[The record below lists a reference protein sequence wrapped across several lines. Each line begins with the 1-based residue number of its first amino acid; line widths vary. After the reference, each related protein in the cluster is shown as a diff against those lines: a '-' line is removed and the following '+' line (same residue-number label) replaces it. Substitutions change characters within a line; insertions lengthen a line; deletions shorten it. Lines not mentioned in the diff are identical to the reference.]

1 MNKLWSEKNKEMQT
15 LISKEATFDDG
26 VNELILL
33 RNILFEQITRIYNE
47 LSDDDFCKMPFK
59 NADGYHSKTIAY
71 SIWHIF
77 RIEDIVAHELIEENN
92 QILFTNDYLKR
103 INAPI
108 ITTGNELNGDEISE
122 FSYTLNLKEL
132 YNYAKEVMESTNDI
146 IRKLEYKDLK
156 KKYTDYKEKLINSKC
171 VDLSEVWLVD
181 YWCSKNIKG
190 LIQMP
195 FSRHWI
201 MHIEAINRIKSKLL
215 TKGAKS

>member
-1 MNKLWSEKNKEMQT
+1 MARKNKEMQT
-15 LISKEATFDDG
+15 LISKEATFDAG
-26 VNELILL
+26 VDKLISL

-47 LSDDDFCKMPFK
+47 LSVDDFSKMPFK

-92 QILFTNDYLKR
+92 QILFTDDYIKR

-122 FSYTLNLKEL
+122 FSSTLNLKEL
-132 YNYAKEVMESTNDI
+132 YNYAKEVMELTNNI

-156 KKYTDYKEKLINSKC
+156 KN
-171 VDLSEVWLVD
+171 
-181 YWCSKNIKG
+181 
-190 LIQMP
+190 
-195 FSRHWI
+195 
-201 MHIEAINRIKSKLL
+201 
-215 TKGAKS
+215 

>member
-33 RNILFEQITRIYNE
+33 RNILFEQITQIYNE
-47 LSDDDFCKMPFK
+47 LSADDFSKMPFK

-92 QILFTNDYLKR
+92 QILFTDDYIKR

-108 ITTGNELNGDEISE
+108 
-122 FSYTLNLKEL
+122 Y
-132 YNYAKEVMESTNDI
+132 YN
-146 IRKLEYKDLK
+146 
-156 KKYTDYKEKLINSKC
+156 
-171 VDLSEVWLVD
+171 W
-181 YWCSKNIKG
+181 
-190 LIQMP
+190 
-195 FSRHWI
+195 
-201 MHIEAINRIKSKLL
+201 
-215 TKGAKS
+215 

>member
-15 LISKEATFDDG
+15 LISKEATFDAG
-26 VNELILL
+26 VDKLISL

-47 LSDDDFCKMPFK
+47 LSVDDFSKMPFK

-92 QILFTNDYLKR
+92 QILFSDDYIKR

-122 FSYTLNLKEL
+122 FSSTLNLKEL
-132 YNYAKEVMESTNDI
+132 YNYAKEVMKSTNDI
-146 IRKLEYKDLK
+146 IRKL
-156 KKYTDYKEKLINSKC
+156 DYK
-171 VDLSEVWLVD
+171 
-181 YWCSKNIKG
+181 
-190 LIQMP
+190 
-195 FSRHWI
+195 
-201 MHIEAINRIKSKLL
+201 
-215 TKGAKS
+215 

>member
-15 LISKEATFDDG
+15 LISNEATFDAG
-26 VNELILL
+26 VDKLISL
-33 RNILFEQITRIYNE
+33 RNMLFEQITRIYNE
-47 LSDDDFCKMPFK
+47 LSVDDFSKMPFK

-77 RIEDIVAHELIEENN
+77 RIEDIVAHELIDENN
-92 QILFTNDYLKR
+92 QILFTDDYIKR

-108 ITTGNELNGDEISE
+108 ITTGNELNGVEISE
-122 FSYTLNLKEL
+122 FSNTLNLKEL

-215 TKGAKS
+215 KKSAKN

>member
-1 MNKLWSEKNKEMQT
+1 
-15 LISKEATFDDG
+15 
-26 VNELILL
+26 
-33 RNILFEQITRIYNE
+33 
-47 LSDDDFCKMPFK
+47 MPFK

-92 QILFTNDYLKR
+92 QILFTDDYIKR

-108 ITTGNELNGDEISE
+108 ITPGNELKGVEI
-122 FSYTLNLKEL
+122 
-132 YNYAKEVMESTNDI
+132 
-146 IRKLEYKDLK
+146 
-156 KKYTDYKEKLINSKC
+156 
-171 VDLSEVWLVD
+171 SEVWLVN

-215 TKGAKS
+215 TKGANFFTRFKSRGAKNCIKTFLL

>member
-1 MNKLWSEKNKEMQT
+1 MKKIIKFFFT
-15 LISKEATFDDG
+15 DDY
-26 VNELILL
+26 I
-33 RNILFEQITRIYNE
+33 
-47 LSDDDFCKMPFK
+47 
-59 NADGYHSKTIAY
+59 
-71 SIWHIF
+71 
-77 RIEDIVAHELIEENN
+77 
-92 QILFTNDYLKR
+92 KR

-108 ITTGNELNGDEISE
+108 ITTGNELNSDEISE
-122 FSYTLNLKEL
+122 FSSTLNLKEL

-156 KKYTDYKEKLINSKC
+156 KKYTEYKEKLINSKC

-215 TKGAKS
+215 TKGAKVDTI